1 MQTKALW
8 NHYDDSAS
16 PKFIQQRQVMHVGI
30 LSCGNFIGRLSSG
43 TYHQPSMSP
52 KKKKTQCTY

>member
-1 MQTKALW
+1 MYNIQFSNLLQQTKALW

-43 TYHQPSMSP
+43 TPLP
-52 KKKKTQCTY
+52 PR